1 MATRGGFLV
10 GDRNIVR
17 PRHPVR
23 YVASKQTK
31 STKRKKK
38 KPEWDVSTR
47 KLAKTVGILAVMK
60 GQFIYF
66 MKLTEAHN
74 YLPLRLLLL
83 FFQSTVNDLNVHK
96 ATKEEQVVFETFITA
111 NKLGTL
117 INFGDTVHELC

>member
-1 MATRGGFLV
+1 MAARGGFLV

-47 KLAKTVGILAVMK
+47 KLAKKAA
-60 GQFIYF
+60 IY
-66 MKLTEAHN
+66 
-74 YLPLRLLLL
+74 RC
-83 FFQSTVNDLNVHK
+83 
-96 ATKEEQVVFETFITA
+96 
-111 NKLGTL
+111 TL
-117 INFGDTVHELC
+117 